1 MPRALRKGR
10 AIFAAA
16 GSAVCLNPR
25 YPSFGGIERRR
36 RVGRIGCTQDRAG
49 VRHVDPLPTRT
60 DLRRGGGLCS
70 AVQL

>member
-25 YPSFGGIERRR
+25 YSLAELNGVVGSVELAARKIVRAYGTSTLCRHER
-36 RVGRIGCTQDRAG
+36 I
-49 VRHVDPLPTRT
+49 
-60 DLRRGGGLCS
+60 
-70 AVQL
+70 